1 MKKLLFIIPLV
12 SLLLFSS
19 CMQPTEAVV
28 QTSVVTETQTQTVQA
43 IPTTVIN
50 TVTVVKVVDPISGN
64 KYVINK
70 GEVGVANVD
79 ANVNGYF
86 NGLNASWIGLVLN
99 GDDTEHQFNVTVIPY
114 SNANVVAAPDNIADW
129 VTVTNNNL
137 VNGVLTV
144 APMSAASLYTTLNV
158 PSGINLPQNF
168 GFIVS
173 VSDINQGSY
182 ATANAV
188 RWLVHMRSPS

>member
-12 SLLLFSS
+12 SLVLLTS
-19 CMQPTEAVV
+19 CIQPTQAIV
-28 QTSVVTETQTQTVQA
+28 QTQVVTETQTLPA
-43 IPTTVIN
+43 TTVTN
-50 TVTVVKVVDPISGN
+50 TITIVKVIDPISGN
-64 KYVINK
+64 KYAINK
-70 GEVGVANVD
+70 GEVGVANAD

-129 VTVTNNNL
+129 VTITNNNL

-173 VSDINQGSY
+173 VSDVNQGSY